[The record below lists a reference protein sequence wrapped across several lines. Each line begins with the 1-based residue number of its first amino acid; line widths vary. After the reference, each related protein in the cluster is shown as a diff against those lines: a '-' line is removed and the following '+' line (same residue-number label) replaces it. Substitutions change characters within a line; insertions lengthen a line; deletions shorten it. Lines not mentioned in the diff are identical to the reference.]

1 MIVIRIFENQS
12 PMTNT
17 ENILIGSQSCSEIDP
32 TKSAKTFQRIK
43 INDNEKDRQVSGIEI
58 KQQDRPHTYPFKYPN
73 NTK

>member
-1 MIVIRIFENQS
+1 
-12 PMTNT
+12 MTNT
-17 ENILIGSQSCSEIDP
+17 ENTLVGSQSYSEIDP

-43 INDNEKDRQVSGIEI
+43 INDNNEKDRQGSEIEI